1 MRESERC
8 TAGSWWT
15 VHRRSLDRFPCRG
28 RCRLG
33 ILTAIATLSDR
44 AVPAHGNWIAQLAM
58 EPIFILQN
66 GWLLQTSDSNAGALE
81 YSLVDIDS

>member
-1 MRESERC
+1 
-8 TAGSWWT
+8 
-15 VHRRSLDRFPCRG
+15 
-28 RCRLG
+28 
-33 ILTAIATLSDR
+33 LTAIATLSDR